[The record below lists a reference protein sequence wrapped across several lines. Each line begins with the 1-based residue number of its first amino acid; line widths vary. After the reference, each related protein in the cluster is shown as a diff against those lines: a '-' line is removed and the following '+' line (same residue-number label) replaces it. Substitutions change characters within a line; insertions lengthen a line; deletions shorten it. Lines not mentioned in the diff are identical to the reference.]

1 MKLTPRLFFAALAA
15 TCVGLLAY
23 GYYLQY
29 FQDLEP
35 CPMCIFQRLCYMGLA
50 LTAVV
55 GAVHGPRGNGVYGYL
70 ALLGVFSAIGA
81 AIAARQTWLQHLP
94 PELVPECGPGLEFM
108 LEMYPLL
115 ETLERALKGTGDCAE
130 VSWRFLGLSI
140 AEWSLVCF
148 IAILL
153 ATGWRAWAQR
163 GAKLRP
169 EQAIVNG

>member
-1 MKLTPRLFFAALAA
+1 MKLTPRLFFSALAA
-15 TCVGLLAY
+15 TCAGLLAY
-23 GYYLQY
+23 GYYLQ
-29 FQDLEP
+29 FVEHLEP
-35 CPMCIFQRLCYMGLA
+35 CPMCIFQRLCYMAVG
-50 LTAVV
+50 LTAIV
-55 GAVHGPRGNGVYGYL
+55 GAVHGPRGNGTYVYL
-70 ALLGVFSAIGA
+70 AVIGVFSAIGA

-148 IAILL
+148 VAIAL
-153 ATGWRAWAQR
+153 AAAWQTWRQYVSR
-163 GAKLRP
+163 VSL
-169 EQAIVNG
+169 N